1 MEKNEE
7 LIKLE
12 ELRKLAEEKKRG
24 QKLVK
29 LSSHLPGIHDVRTQ
43 GNIPHP
49 TTSPFVRLHQLQ
61 KNRERFL
68 KEKDRLLKRLVQVI
82 KQIPPIEREL
92 ERLFRI
98 TETEV
103 RPSVAGESTS
113 PSSPSSHSPEAPE
126 EKSNRT
132 ILAY

>member
-29 LSSHLPGIHDVRTQ
+29 LSSELPGVHNVGTQ

-49 TTSPFVRLHQLQ
+49 TTSSFVRLHQLQ
-61 KNRERFL
+61 KNKERFL
-68 KEKDRLLKRLVQVI
+68 KRKDRLLKRLAQI
-82 KQIPPIEREL
+82 DKQIPAIEREL

-98 TETEV
+98 TEKEI
-103 RPSVAGESTS
+103 RPSAAGET
-113 PSSPSSHSPEAPE
+113 SHSTQ
-126 EKSNRT
+126 KSNGT
-132 ILAY
+132 AVEY